1 MKRQILF
8 HLFFVI
14 FFTLNG
20 IWSISSTTQTTIPKP
35 IDIILN
41 FVGAALFWNYLLDD
55 ISEKKK

>member
-20 IWSISSTTQTTIPKP
+20 IWSISSTTIPKP